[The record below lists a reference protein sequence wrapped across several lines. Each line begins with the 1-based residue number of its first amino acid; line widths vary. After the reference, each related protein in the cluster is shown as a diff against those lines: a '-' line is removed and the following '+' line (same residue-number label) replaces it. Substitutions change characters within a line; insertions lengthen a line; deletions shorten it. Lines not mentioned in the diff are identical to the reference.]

1 MMLQTLARR
10 SYLTLL
16 GILFLL
22 GLLSTLGHYLAP
34 IPNAE
39 QVAELGK
46 QPGIE
51 YMATQMP
58 LYAKYATTTA
68 LHVIPSFLFILL
80 SLMQLSGK
88 IRNRYPALHRWNGR
102 LFMLLGLSIGISGIA
117 LALLMPFAGITES
130 IIITPIGL
138 FFLYALW
145 RGYRHI
151 RQGEVAQHRR
161 WMLFMVA
168 VGYSPLS
175 MRIINGVLEGTTDI
189 APQDIFAWA
198 MLAATIINLM
208 AVEWWMRKTPGLRA

>member
-1 MMLQTLARR
+1 MMVQTLTRR

-22 GLLSTLGHYLAP
+22 GLLSPLVHYLAP

-39 QVAELGK
+39 QIAELGD

-51 YMATQMP
+51 YVVTQMP
-58 LYAKYATTTA
+58 LYAQYATTTA

-88 IRNRYPALHRWNGR
+88 IRHRYPTLHRWNGR
-102 LFMLLGLSIGISGIA
+102 LFMLLGMSIGISGIA

-130 IIITPIGL
+130 IIIAPIGL

-151 RQGEVAQHRR
+151 RRGELAQHRR

-168 VGYSPLS
+168 VGYSPLT
-175 MRIINGVLEGTTDI
+175 MRIINSVVEVNTDI
-189 APQDIFAWA
+189 APQNIFAWA
-198 MLAATIINLM
+198 MLAATIINLA
-208 AVEWWMRKTPGLRA
+208 AVEWWMRKLAR